1 IISPACRRRRVLIK
15 WEARADTTYSPF
27 CTTRFFLPFVDRH
40 RREPVDLDQERD
52 VGTGLDMRPCGLDW
66 AIMARIADVSSRGR
80 TIAVVFGDK
89 YSRGEPVEFGPC
101 VTTGVTL
108 GD

>member
-1 IISPACRRRRVLIK
+1 
-15 WEARADTTYSPF
+15 
-27 CTTRFFLPFVDRH
+27 
-40 RREPVDLDQERD
+40 
-52 VGTGLDMRPCGLDW
+52 MRPCGLDW
-66 AIMARIADVSSRGR
+66 AIMARIADVSLRGR

-108 GD
+108 GDDNLL